1 MQRCLF
7 YFCLFLSDI
16 IETYIISSDDD
27 DDEIKEIFLR
37 RLKSPPLNL
46 VLKLSE
52 DEEKPKKADRS
63 HLKLGRPGRIFM
75 FSSML
80 EAH

>member
-1 MQRCLF
+1 MDF
-7 YFCLFLSDI
+7 FADI
-16 IETYIISSDDD
+16 IKTYIISSDFDD
-27 DDEIKEIFLR
+27 EDDEIKEIFSR

-46 VLKLSE
+46 ILELSE
-52 DEEKPKKADRS
+52 DDKKPKKADRS
-63 HLKLGRPGRIFM
+63 HLKLRRPGRIYK

>member
-1 MQRCLF
+1 MF
-7 YFCLFLSDI
+7 VSFVEYFADI
-16 IETYIISSDDD
+16 VETYIISSDSDSDD
-27 DDEIKEIFLR
+27 KIKEIFSW

-46 VLKLSE
+46 ILELSE

-63 HLKLGRPGRIFM
+63 HLKLRRPGRIST

>member
-1 MQRCLF
+1 MF
-7 YFCLFLSDI
+7 VSFVEFFADI
-16 IETYIISSDDD
+16 IKTYIISSDSDD
-27 DDEIKEIFLR
+27 ADDKIKEIFLQ

-46 VLKLSE
+46 VLELSE

-63 HLKLGRPGRIFM
+63 HLKLRRPGRIYK

>member
-1 MQRCLF
+1 MF
-7 YFCLFLSDI
+7 VSFVKFFADI
-16 IETYIISSDDD
+16 VETYLISSDSDE

-46 VLKLSE
+46 VLELSE

-63 HLKLGRPGRIFM
+63 HLKLRRPGRIST
-75 FSSML
+75 FSSTL